1 MCSTIWEHAIRSS
14 SGLSRYESA
23 SARQSSARGSALS
36 YRPSCSCS
44 LASER
49 TAERSARPNSDHAMP
64 SRRGVEGEAGG
75 NVRSAATTDGGRA
88 RSCCSH
94 SPTTS
99 AITSASTSG
108 SGTVSPSQVED
119 LVDRAA
125 ALAQRRRLVRAQP
138 QHLAAGAVNA
148 HGGVRGV
155 REWLVL
161 MVAGA
166 GPCRRRALVVG
177 SSRLPLGPLSGL
189 ARPEPLRPR
198 RRRSCDG
205 ERLLGE
211 RRDGEPAVA
220 GGAIGLTMVHTA

>member
-36 YRPSCSCS
+36 YRPSCSCF

-99 AITSASTSG
+99 AITSAFTSG
-108 SGTVSPSQVED
+108 SGTVSPSQSRISSTVW
-119 LVDRAA
+119 
-125 ALAQRRRLVRAQP
+125 QHWRRCRLVRAQP
-138 QHLAAGAVNA
+138 QHLAAG
-148 HGGVRGV
+148 VRTRTAGCAGE
-155 REWLVL
+155 RGTVL
-161 MVAGA
+161 MAAAGSMPTA
-166 GPCRRRALVVG
+166 ALVVG
-177 SSRLPLGPLSGL
+177 SSRLPLGPLSGSRDPSR
-189 ARPEPLRPR
+189 APAAAAQLRR
-198 RRRSCDG
+198 
-205 ERLLGE
+205 
-211 RRDGEPAVA
+211 
-220 GGAIGLTMVHTA
+220 